1 MAFLIGTD
9 EAGYGPNLGP
19 LVVSATAWE
28 VPDDWLDHSIG
39 RNLAVRLQGCIRGAK
54 EGRSAASGDSEL
66 GIDSEEAY
74 PPLLIAD
81 SKVLY
86 GPATGLRTLEY
97 GVLTGIAAS
106 GDLPSSW
113 RGIWQALRAAR
124 VEELDAE
131 PWFAGY
137 DVPIPRA
144 AEGRTAH
151 GWGQWLRRRLEA
163 QSVRIIGIQSRAVF
177 PRAFNQLIA
186 AHGNKASAL
195 SLVTLQL
202 VRDLLGSLPESAVLV
217 CCDKHGGR
225 DRYCA
230 LLQTV
235 FSDDWIRVIQEG
247 RTASTYRWGTNS
259 RRIDCRFSVRGES
272 FLPTA
277 LASMVSKYLRELAM
291 EAFNSFWCAHVEGLR
306 PTAGYPVDAL
316 RFRAQIRPL
325 QSSLGI
331 SDDILWRC
339 R

>member
-19 LVVSATAWE
+19 LVVTATVWE
-28 VPDDWLDHSIG
+28 VPDNWLDHTIE
-39 RNLAVRLQGCIRGAK
+39 RDLAQRLHGCIRSAAD
-54 EGRSAASGDSEL
+54 GRSAASNIPESR
-66 GIDSEEAY
+66 IDSDDTY

-81 SKVLY
+81 SKELY
-86 GPATGLRTLEY
+86 GPTTGLRMLEY
-97 GVLTGIAAS
+97 GVLTGIAAAS
-106 GDLPSSW
+106 EIPTSW
-113 RGIWQALRAAR
+113 REIWTTLRAAST
-124 VEELDAE
+124 EELDAE

-137 DVPIPRA
+137 DVPVPRA
-144 AEGRTAH
+144 ADGGTAQ
-151 GWGQWLRRRLEA
+151 GWGRWLRLRLEELG
-163 QSVRIIGIQSRAVF
+163 VRIGGIRSRAVF
-177 PRAFNQLIA
+177 PRAFNQLVA
-186 AHGNKASAL
+186 LHGNKASAL
-195 SLVTLQL
+195 SLVTLHL
-202 VRDLLGSLPESAVLV
+202 VRDLLESIHDGAVLV

-235 FSDDWIRVIQEG
+235 FPDYWINVIREG
-247 RTASTYRWGTNS
+247 RTASAYRWGTTS
-259 RRIDCRFSVRGES
+259 RQVECRFSVRGES

-291 EAFNSFWCAHVEGLR
+291 EAFNSFWCAHVQGLR

-316 RFRAQIRPL
+316 RFRAQIRHS